1 MVGIE
6 LPGEDRLPIGPVRNL
21 VEALHGVYRG
31 AGRPGLRRIAKA
43 ITEGDFRDTVSHE
56 AVSDM
61 LNGKSVPRWSKLECV
76 VRQLAVWNS
85 PRLDPDSTA
94 ARFLRLW
101 EAATGTTAGVLSQT
115 AFSPNPAGVH
125 GSPAVGQPGAASDC
139 RRASRRYCWREQ
151 SRTPGRRARG
161 RAHPAACH
169 HAGIETH
176 DWAGTHRPLAAI
188 L

>member
-125 GSPAVGQPGAASDC
+125 GSPAVGQPRGRFRLPTSQPTLLLA
-139 RRASRRYCWREQ
+139 RAEPNAGQTSPRQSPSRCLPSRR
-151 SRTPGRRARG
+151 
-161 RAHPAACH
+161 H
-169 HAGIETH
+169 
-176 DWAGTHRPLAAI
+176 
-188 L
+188 